1 MNKALIAIDS
11 GKYATKAVM
20 EFNRK
25 QYITTFRTKVQNVR
39 DVGIDIPSNSFLIN
53 FENTQYL
60 IGDVVS
66 EVYSNY
72 DLSKK
77 IINHKI
83 AIYAAIIDL
92 ERKAGMDL
100 RNAQVHLIVN
110 APISVY
116 KDSKAKESYHNFI
129 FNDGK
134 PIRIILNNKVYTFKI
149 TSLTIAFEGVGL
161 VFAEPETYANTNTS
175 VIDIGGLNTTYCDFH
190 GLNPDFSSMSISN
203 FGSSSLKAM
212 LGNRMIEKY
221 GINVSPN
228 DLENILLDSHLTHQ
242 GHLIEGS
249 TELITEAK
257 RSHLSGVINHARKI
271 GYTFNNRKIIFVGGG
286 SILLSD
292 QIKEAFPM
300 AKIVNNPQFA
310 NLKSFLSILKV
321 KFKDV

>member
-1 MNKALIAIDS
+1 VNKVLIAIDS
-11 GKYATKAVM
+11 GKYATKAVL

-25 QYITTFRTKVQNVR
+25 QYVSAFRTKVQRVQ
-39 DVGIDIPSNSFLIN
+39 DIGIEIPANSFLVN
-53 FENTQYL
+53 FENQQYL

-66 EVYSNY
+66 EDFSDYN
-72 DLSKK
+72 LSKK
-77 IINHKI
+77 IINHKL
-83 AIYAAIIDL
+83 AIYSSIVDL
-92 ERKAGMDL
+92 ERKAGIDL
-100 RNAQVHLIVN
+100 RSVQLHLIIN
-110 APISVY
+110 APINVY
-116 KDSKAKESYHNFI
+116 KDAKAKESYHNFI
-129 FNDGK
+129 FNHGK
-134 PIRIILNNKVYTFKI
+134 PIRITLNNKVYTFKI

-203 FGSSSLKAM
+203 LGTSSLKAT
-212 LGNRMIEKY
+212 LGNRMVEKH

-228 DLENILLDSHLTHQ
+228 DLENILLDNHLIHQ

-257 RSHLSGVINHARKI
+257 RTHLSSIINNARQK
-271 GYTFNNRKIIFVGGG
+271 GYTFNNRKIVFIGGG
-286 SILLSD
+286 SVLLSD

-300 AKIVNNPQFA
+300 GKIVKNPQFA